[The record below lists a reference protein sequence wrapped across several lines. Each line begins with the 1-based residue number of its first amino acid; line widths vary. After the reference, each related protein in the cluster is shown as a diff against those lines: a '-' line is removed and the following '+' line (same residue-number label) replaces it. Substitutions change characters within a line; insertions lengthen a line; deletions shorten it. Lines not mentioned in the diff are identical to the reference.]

1 MNKHHFNLWDRFLF
15 NQNSIKLINIEA
27 VVLKFGARMKYLI
40 KQKIF
45 SLTDSFEIENENGQ
59 VVITA
64 KGKFFSISSSQTLFD
79 QEGIELL
86 TIKRK
91 YLTLLPA
98 CKLLCA
104 DGSEWLIRKCFWPFW
119 RSRFTID
126 SPAGELEI
134 IGNLWQHEYQIKQ
147 QDTVLASVSK
157 AWFSWSDTYGV
168 EIFDQNLTAQLLASV
183 IVIDRIQHSGR
194 NSNFND

>member
-1 MNKHHFNLWDRFLF
+1 
-15 NQNSIKLINIEA
+15 
-27 VVLKFGARMKYLI
+27 MKYLI

-45 SLTDSFEIENENGQ
+45 SLTDSFEIEDETGK

-79 QEGIELL
+79 QRGNELL
-86 TIKRK
+86 KIKRK

-104 DGSEWLIRKCFWPFW
+104 DGSEWLIKKRFWPFW
-119 RSRFTID
+119 TSRFTITG
-126 SPAGELEI
+126 PAGELEI
-134 IGNLWQHEYQIKQ
+134 NGNLWQHEYQISRNG
-147 QDTVLASVSK
+147 TPLAAVSK

-168 EIFDQNLTAQLLASV
+168 EIFAPELTAQLLAAV

-194 NSNFND
+194 NSNLND

>member
-1 MNKHHFNLWDRFLF
+1 
-15 NQNSIKLINIEA
+15 
-27 VVLKFGARMKYLI
+27 MKYLI

-45 SLTDSFEIENENGQ
+45 SLTDSFEIEDETGK

-64 KGKFFSISSSQTLFD
+64 KGKFFSISSSQTLYD
-79 QEGIELL
+79 QRGNELL
-86 TIKRK
+86 KIKRK

-104 DGSEWLIRKCFWPFW
+104 DGSEWLIKKRFWPFW
-119 RSRFTID
+119 TSRFTITG
-126 SPAGELEI
+126 PAGELEI
-134 IGNLWQHEYQIKQ
+134 NGNLWQHEYQISRNSAP
-147 QDTVLASVSK
+147 LAAVSK

-168 EIFDQNLTAQLLASV
+168 EIFAPELTAQLLAAV

-194 NSNFND
+194 NSNLDD

>member
-1 MNKHHFNLWDRFLF
+1 
-15 NQNSIKLINIEA
+15 
-27 VVLKFGARMKYLI
+27 MKYLV

-45 SLTDSFEIENENGQ
+45 SLTDSFEIEDESGQ
-59 VVITA
+59 IVITA

-79 QEGIELL
+79 QRGNELL
-86 TIKRK
+86 KIKRK

-119 RSRFTID
+119 TSRFTITGT
-126 SPAGELEI
+126 AGELEI
-134 IGNLWQHEYQIKQ
+134 NGNLWQHEYQINKGGK
-147 QDTVLASVSK
+147 TLAAVSK

-168 EIFDQNLTAQLLASV
+168 EIFESDFTAQLLATV

-194 NSNFND
+194 NSNIND